1 MEIVKAL
8 RPKQWIK
15 NFIIFFAFIGDK
27 NFILNDFI
35 NLTYIFFG
43 FSMVVSST
51 YIINDLYD
59 KKSDQEHPVKKY
71 RGIAANK
78 ISFQEA
84 IISILLLMAFGLYII
99 YMVKN
104 EALLI
109 TFFYILISLFYT
121 AKLKYLKY
129 LDLASIVIL
138 FLIRLILGSMVIQI
152 NLSTSLI
159 LFVTFTCLGIVLGKK
174 ISIYKDTEIVI
185 SKVKI
190 FLIQNYS
197 LIFLENLM
205 RVSLFLS
212 TITYINWALGM
223 PSSLGLELKIIFL
236 FFSCILYALLMIL
249 FSNKTVRGETEDISE
264 NLLRIDKFSIVAF
277 LFGVSFL
284 LGSF

>member
-1 MEIVKAL
+1 MEIIKAL

-59 KKSDQEHPVKKY
+59 KKSDQEHPIKKY

-78 ISFQEA
+78 ISFEEA
-84 IISILLLMAFGLYII
+84 IISILLLMAFGLSIV

-138 FLIRLILGSMVIQI
+138 FLIRLILGSMVIEI
-152 NLSTSLI
+152 NLSTSLS
-159 LFVTFTCLGIVLGKK
+159 LFVAFTCLGIVLGKK
-174 ISIYKDTEIVI
+174 K
-185 SKVKI
+185 
-190 FLIQNYS
+190 
-197 LIFLENLM
+197 
-205 RVSLFLS
+205 
-212 TITYINWALGM
+212 
-223 PSSLGLELKIIFL
+223 FL
-236 FFSCILYALLMIL
+236 FIKIQKL
-249 FSNKTVRGETEDISE
+249 
-264 NLLRIDKFSIVAF
+264 
-277 LFGVSFL
+277 
-284 LGSF
+284 